1 MVVGWW
7 LKLGEFGLKMCE
19 FREQNL
25 CPGER
30 RGTNGLNCIRP
41 DSSHILRLSMASEKK
56 KKSHGKG
63 AVILSHNTLSCR
75 SNLTCLRAIL
85 PSENLLHANAAK
97 EHT

>member
-1 MVVGWW
+1 MVS
-7 LKLGEFGLKMCE
+7 
-19 FREQNL
+19 
-25 CPGER
+25 
-30 RGTNGLNCIRP
+30 I
-41 DSSHILRLSMASEKK
+41 ASGQTHPIFCVLAWRQKKK